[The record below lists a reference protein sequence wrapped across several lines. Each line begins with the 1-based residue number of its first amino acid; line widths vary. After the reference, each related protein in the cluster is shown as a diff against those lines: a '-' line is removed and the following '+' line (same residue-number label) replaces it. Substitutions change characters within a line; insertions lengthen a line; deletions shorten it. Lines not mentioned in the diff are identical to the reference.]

1 MKQSVSLTLRILKS
15 LYPQADLDA
24 TGEGFT
30 ATCSDDG
37 ALKLVDDYAM
47 TVEQIIDMLP
57 VDMS

>member
-1 MKQSVSLTLRILKS
+1 MKQLVSLTLRILKS

-30 ATCSDDG
+30 ATWSDDG

-47 TVEQIIDMLP
+47 TVEHIIDMLP

>member
-1 MKQSVSLTLRILKS
+1 VR
-15 LYPQADLDA
+15 AC
-24 TGEGFT
+24 FT